1 MGSAF
6 STVLF
11 IFVFFAITA
20 FSIFYTRRKATR
32 IRKKN
37 RKFSKPWK
45 VMVIHISIIVI
56 LDLLT
61 LWALPL
67 FLLPIIH
74 LLSCLLVPT
83 YLLIYHPFA

>member
-1 MGSAF
+1 MGSTF
-6 STVLF
+6 STIL
-11 IFVFFAITA
+11 FVFVFLAITI
-20 FSIFYTRRKATR
+20 FSIFYTHRKSFR

-37 RKFSKPWK
+37 RKFNRPWK
-45 VMVIHISIIVI
+45 VMVVHIAIIII